1 MMKIRAWALLV
12 AALLVLSACGTDAE
26 EGGDATTTAPADET
40 TTTAAAP
47 DTTMAEDDG
56 ATTTVAGEMA
66 DGVHASE
73 TDLGSILVDA
83 EGFTL
88 YVFTNDVGGESSCY
102 DSCEATWPVVP
113 GDTAIGSDLD
123 AAMFGTTARTDGT
136 EQLTVNGQPL
146 YRYAPDTSPGETNGQ
161 EVGGVWFVVGVDGNM
176 IGGPEASS
184 DQASTDDGGR
194 DY

>member
-1 MMKIRAWALLV
+1 MMKIRVWALLM
-12 AALLVLSACGTDAE
+12 AAMLVLSACGTDAD
-26 EGGDATTTAPADET
+26 EGGDATTTAPAEET

-47 DTTMAEDDG
+47 DTTVAGDDG
-56 ATTTVAGEMA
+56 ATTTAAGETA

-146 YRYAPDTSPGETNGQ
+146 YRYAPDTSPGDTNGQ

-184 DQASTDDGGR
+184 DQNSTDDGGR

>member
-1 MMKIRAWALLV
+1 MMKIRVWALLV
-12 AALLVLSACGTDAE
+12 AALLVLSACGTDAD

-47 DTTMAEDDG
+47 DTTVAEDDG
-56 ATTTVAGEMA
+56 ATTTVAGETA
-66 DGVHASE
+66 EGVHASE

-146 YRYAPDTSPGETNGQ
+146 YRYAPDASPGDTNGQ

-184 DQASTDDGGR
+184 DPASDDGGR

>member
-1 MMKIRAWALLV
+1 MKIRVWALLM
-12 AALLVLSACGTDAE
+12 AAMLVLSACATDAD
-26 EGGDATTTAPADET
+26 EGGDTTTTASADEA

-47 DTTMAEDDG
+47 DTTVAGDDG
-56 ATTTVAGEMA
+56 ATTTAAGETA
-66 DGVHASE
+66 DGVHGSE
-73 TDLGSILVDA
+73 TDLGTILVDA

-88 YVFTNDVGGESSCY
+88 YVFTNDVDGESTCY

-146 YRYAPDTSPGETNGQ
+146 YRYAPDASPGDTNGQ

-184 DQASTDDGGR
+184 DPASDDGGR

>member
-1 MMKIRAWALLV
+1 MMKIRVWALLV
-12 AALLVLSACGTDAE
+12 AAMLVLSACGTDAD
-26 EGGDATTTAPADET
+26 EGGDATTTAPAEET

-47 DTTMAEDDG
+47 DTTVAEDG
-56 ATTTVAGEMA
+56 ATTTVAGETA

-146 YRYAPDTSPGETNGQ
+146 YRYAPDTSPGDTNGQ

-184 DQASTDDGGR
+184 DQASTDDPGR

>member
-1 MMKIRAWALLV
+1 VL
-12 AALLVLSACGTDAE
+12 AAAMLALSACGTDAD
-26 EGGDATTTAPADET
+26 EGGDATTTAPAEEPDT
-40 TTTAAAP
+40 TTTAAAGE
-47 DTTMAEDDG
+47 TTMADDG
-56 ATTTVAGEMA
+56 ASTTAAGEEMA
-66 DGVHASE
+66 DGVHASD

-102 DSCEATWPVVP
+102 DSCEATWPVVA

-146 YRYAPDTSPGETNGQ
+146 YRYAPDASPGDTTGQ
-161 EVGGVWFVVGVDGNM
+161 AVGDVWFVVGADGNM
-176 IGGPEASS
+176 IGAPEAAN
-184 DQASTDDGGR
+184 DPGR
-194 DY
+194 DIDY

>member
-1 MMKIRAWALLV
+1 MMKIRVWALLV
-12 AALLVLSACGTDAE
+12 AAMLVLSACATDAD
-26 EGGDATTTAPADET
+26 EGGDATTTAPAEET

-47 DTTMAEDDG
+47 DTTVAEDG
-56 ATTTVAGEMA
+56 ATTTVAGETA

-146 YRYAPDTSPGETNGQ
+146 YRYAPDTSPGDTNGQ

-184 DQASTDDGGR
+184 DPASDDGGR